1 MDRIAKREQRI
12 AEARDAIAEARQGQR
27 DAAADIA
34 KLAVTRRKGLITL
47 GYITLAVMVVAALLV
62 AGCAPEEPAPVAEV
76 ETDPAPAR
84 PEEANVC
91 QEWRYVVLAADSDDL
106 EGFDQHVDWMLRMA
120 ERDNVLQE
128 EVAAF
133 QEASSSPELEG
144 LTEAS
149 MALTDACQ
157 DTYAQGF

>member
-34 KLAVTRRKGLITL
+34 KLAVTHRKGL
-47 GYITLAVMVVAALLV
+47 ITLAVMVVAALLV
-62 AGCAPEEPAPVAEV
+62 AGCAPEEPAPVAQV
-76 ETDPAPAR
+76 ETDPDPAR
-84 PEEANVC
+84 PEEASVC

-149 MALTDACQ
+149 MALTGACQ